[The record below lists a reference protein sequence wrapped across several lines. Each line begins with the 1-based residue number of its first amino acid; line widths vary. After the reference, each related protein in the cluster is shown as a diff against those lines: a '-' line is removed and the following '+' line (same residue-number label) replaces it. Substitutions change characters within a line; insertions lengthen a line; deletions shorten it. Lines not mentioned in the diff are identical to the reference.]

1 MHMLEKANDKNTELK
16 RYLESVKASEAT
28 KIPQKSEDKKPEYVD
43 KEKPDWHDKKNDDFN
58 EYDYSNDMETD
69 DKDW

>member
-1 MHMLEKANDKNTELK
+1 MLQKANDKNTELK

-28 KIPQKSEDKKPEYVD
+28 KIPQPDKD
-43 KEKPDWHDKKNDDFN
+43 KQEQPKVKNEEPDWKDKKNDDYN
-58 EYDYSNDMETD
+58 EYEYSNDKEAD